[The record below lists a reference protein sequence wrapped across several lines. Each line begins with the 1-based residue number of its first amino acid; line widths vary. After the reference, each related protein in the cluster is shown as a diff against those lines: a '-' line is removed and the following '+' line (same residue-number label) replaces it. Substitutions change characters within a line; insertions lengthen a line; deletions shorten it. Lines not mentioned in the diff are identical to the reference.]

1 MKSFTCDSIRKS
13 ICFCDISS
21 KLNFAFFYCLSLQF
35 FQTDSVV
42 LAKQPL
48 ILCALLNE
56 IMGPGENTVLHI
68 CKVSLTCVHLQTLI
82 SAKYLYFSI
91 ELLPLKHYLFV

>member
-68 CKVSLTCVHLQTLI
+68 CKVSLTCVHLQT
-82 SAKYLYFSI
+82 
-91 ELLPLKHYLFV
+91 